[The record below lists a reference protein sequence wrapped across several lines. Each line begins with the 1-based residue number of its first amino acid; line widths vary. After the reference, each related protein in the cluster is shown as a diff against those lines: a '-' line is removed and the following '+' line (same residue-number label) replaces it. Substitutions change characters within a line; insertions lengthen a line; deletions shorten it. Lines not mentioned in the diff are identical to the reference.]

1 MQTFTGLSGGL
12 LWALPRC
19 RGLSPPFRTVLYT
32 QRGLVKVE
40 MEKQGFRVSHLNSH
54 SSRFYPGDI
63 ASPVQASSCSTCKC
77 GWLYLSLPRIVV
89 KGKQDVSSSCLAPRG
104 HSGMWVPSLA
114 L

>member
-40 MEKQGFRVSHLNSH
+40 MEKQGFRVSRLNSH

-63 ASPVQASSCSTCKC
+63 ASPVQASVALPVNVDGCI
-77 GWLYLSLPRIVV
+77 YLCPGL
-89 KGKQDVSSSCLAPRG
+89 L
-104 HSGMWVPSLA
+104 
-114 L
+114 